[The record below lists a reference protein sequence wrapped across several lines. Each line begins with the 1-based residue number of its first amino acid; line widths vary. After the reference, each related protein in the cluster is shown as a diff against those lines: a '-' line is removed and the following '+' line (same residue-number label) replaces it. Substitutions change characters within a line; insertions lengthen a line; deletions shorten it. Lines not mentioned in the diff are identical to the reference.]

1 MHIGIHR
8 SLFIFIERNT
18 INNISHNVFIPY
30 IPLPSKV
37 PGNHSSALLANSAL
51 PLVCY
56 PSLRL
61 LFQTF
66 IKIYVKTGLPIL
78 TIDCRVLH

>member
-18 INNISHNVFIPY
+18 INNISYNVFIPY

-56 PSLRL
+56 PSIVFLYVSYIKPLSKSMSKQVL
-61 LFQTF
+61 LF
-66 IKIYVKTGLPIL
+66 
-78 TIDCRVLH
+78 